1 MTGFLNVLDTL
12 VQSAATAPQLR
23 IGELGYL
30 GESGQAQIRQLGCG
44 PELTLADS
52 SIPARFAAM
61 AQAHPDQCA
70 LRFGEQHTSYQQL
83 AVWSDQI
90 AAGLRSSLQPGDR
103 VGLAMQKSDTLVAS
117 VLAILKLGCA
127 YVPLDAS
134 YPADRV
140 RYFAQ
145 NGAVTCVVADEV
157 SQAALQQI
165 GLTDLR
171 YLNPEQCGR
180 EPGTVMLPPVA
191 ADALAYIIHTS
202 GSTGLPKG
210 VMIEHYSVVRLAE
223 ATALALDYGPGTVG
237 ALNASMNFDASV
249 IEIFSMLLNGHTLVI
264 VPEATRK
271 SPALL
276 HQELNTQG
284 VTHVVLSPVMLQNLP
299 KESLPSLQ
307 LMGFGGD
314 TLDEQTAAWWSRQT
328 RLFSLYGPTE
338 TTVMASCGQIVPE
351 GNSRIIGKPLAG
363 YRIYLLNRDKQP
375 VPLGAVGE
383 ICIGGRG
390 LARGYLNRDEQTLE
404 RFVLDPFG
412 GSPYA
417 LMYLTGDLGRFLP
430 DGTIEFFGRND
441 AQVKIRGF
449 RIELGE
455 IENRLAT
462 FPGIRHV
469 VCATKGEGDN
479 RYLAAYYVADAE
491 LDEEAIRQHV
501 AGFLPDYMVPSF
513 FVRLE
518 QLPAS
523 PSGKVDRKALPAIS
537 GKSSTNPPRP
547 GLEQQL
553 ATIWEQILRFR
564 GIGRD
569 ESFFRVGGNSL
580 LAVRMQVE
588 VQKQL
593 GLQFTM
599 ADFYGAPTLAAL
611 ASRQS
616 MDYIQMAIRDSQAPM
631 PVLEPATDLAHL
643 PPQCVLLT
651 GASGFLGI
659 YLLAEL
665 LAKTRQ
671 VVCLQRCH
679 DESHGLT
686 LLRQQADKAGL
697 TLEWERVRIVRGDLA
712 EPDLGLT
719 PAIRQQL
726 AGELD
731 AIVHCGAFVHHLHNY
746 QTMKAANVDSTI
758 SLLQLALES
767 RRKSFCFVS
776 TLSLASILAGVNA
789 APEAIVENLPQVDS
803 GYLLTKWT
811 AEQWVARFARD
822 YGLNAVIARP
832 GNITGSS
839 DSGFSNYEHNHFW
852 LFNQG
857 CLQLGAFPQIQAE
870 VEMTPVDR
878 LAFAITALALALAPR
893 QGLAV
898 RNLSN
903 PQSMSQSEFFGAL
916 STLGFDIHGEE
927 AKRWQLRLND
937 LDEQNGLS
945 QIKEFYTGELDGPSF
960 PIEQRE
966 TLAEL
971 ARLDA
976 SLAVDYGRLLPLYV
990 AYLRQVGFLA

>member
-1 MTGFLNVLDTL
+1 M
-12 VQSAATAPQLR
+12 
-23 IGELGYL
+23 
-30 GESGQAQIRQLGCG
+30 
-44 PELTLADS
+44 
-52 SIPARFAAM
+52 
-61 AQAHPDQCA
+61 
-70 LRFGEQHTSYQQL
+70 RFGEQHTSYQQL

-90 AAGLRSSLQPGDR
+90 AAGLRSYLQPGDR

-249 IEIFSMLLNGHTLVI
+249 IEIFSILLNGHTLVI

-299 KESLPSLQ
+299 KEPLPSLQ

-491 LDEEAIRQHV
+491 LNEEAIRQHV

-616 MDYIQMAIRDSQAPM
+616 MDYFQMAIRDSQAPM
-631 PVLEPATDLAHL
+631 PELEPATDLAHL

-857 CLQLGAFPQIQAE
+857 CLQLGAYPEIQAE

-878 LAFAITALALALAPR
+878 LAFAITALALAPR

-971 ARLDA
+971 ARLYA